1 MLLLADRGY
10 DGFEALREAA
20 ATGADL
26 LWRVQAGRLL
36 PVIRPLPD
44 GTHLTWITDRRSA
57 DRLAK
62 WQQRG
67 RRTALPVM
75 TALTLRVISC
85 LPGPGPTDQSTDG
98 P

>member
-1 MLLLADRGY
+1 MLADRGY
-10 DGFEALREAA
+10 DGYEALRDAA

-44 GTHLTWITDRRSA
+44 GTHLTLITDRRSG

-62 WQQRG
+62 WLHRG
-67 RRTALPVM
+67 RTGQMPV
-75 TALTLRVISC
+75 TTR
-85 LPGPGPTDQSTDG
+85 G
-98 P
+98 